1 MMRYY
6 HRGSYMQKHN
16 GSVIS
21 DGMDSVLVR
30 YHEIALKKGNRAY
43 FTELLKRNLLAAVK
57 DLGAKEIRS
66 LPARLLLTFKND
78 VPAATLIER
87 MSTVFG
93 VANFS
98 IVERTARDID
108 ALRGRILESLNGG
121 RFQSFRI
128 ETQRGD
134 KTFPLT
140 SPEINRQLGAA
151 VQEKSGARVDLE
163 NAEFTVTV
171 EILPRDAFFGF
182 NKIAGAGGL
191 PVGSSGRVAALISGG
206 FDSPVAAYRMMQRG
220 CRIIFVHFHS
230 VPYQDKTSQE
240 KVRQLVQLLTR
251 HQFTSRL
258 YMVPFAE
265 IQRQIVAAVGRPLRV
280 VLYRRMMLRIAEA
293 IARQEK
299 AKALIT
305 GESLGQVASQT
316 LDNMAVIQQAAR
328 LPILRPLVGMDKQ
341 EIIDQAR
348 RIGTFEVSSIP
359 DQDCCQLF
367 VPKHPATK
375 ARFIDVEE
383 DETKLAVKDLLRFGM
398 ENAIEEDFRFPL

>member
-1 MMRYY
+1 ML
-6 HRGSYMQKHN
+6 
-16 GSVIS
+16 I
-21 DGMDSVLVR
+21 R
-30 YHEIALKKGNRAY
+30 YHEIALKKGNRQY

-57 DLGAKEIRS
+57 DLGPKEVRS
-66 LPARLLLTFKND
+66 LSARLLLTFKKD
-78 VPAATLIER
+78 IDAEIAIQR
-87 MSTVFG
+87 IRTVFG

-98 IVERTARDID
+98 LVERTARDIN
-108 ALRGRILESLNGG
+108 ALRTRILESLNGTQ
-121 RFQSFRI
+121 FESFRI

-151 VQEKSGARVDLE
+151 VKEKSGARVDLT

-191 PVGSSGRVAALISGG
+191 PVGASGRLIALISGG
-206 FDSPVAAYRMMQRG
+206 IDSPVAAYRMMQRG
-220 CRIIFVHFHS
+220 CRVIFVHFHS
-230 VPYQDKTSQE
+230 APYQDNTSQE
-240 KVRQLVQLLTR
+240 KVRQLITTLTR
-251 HQFTSRL
+251 HQFLSRL
-258 YMVPFAE
+258 YLVPFGE
-265 IQRQIVAAVGRPLRV
+265 IQRQIVASVARPLRV
-280 VLYRRMMLRIAEA
+280 ILYRRMMLRIAEA
-293 IARQEK
+293 IARKEK
-299 AKALIT
+299 AKALVT

-316 LDNMAVIQQAAR
+316 LDNMVVVQQATR

-348 RIGTFEVSSIP
+348 RIGTFDISAIP

-375 ARFIDVEE
+375 ARFTDVEH
-383 DETKLAVKDLLRFGM
+383 DEARFDVNELVHYGI
-398 ENAIEEDFRFPL
+398 ENATEEEFNFPKRELP

>member
-1 MMRYY
+1 
-6 HRGSYMQKHN
+6 
-16 GSVIS
+16 
-21 DGMDSVLVR
+21 MDSVLIR
-30 YHEIALKKGNRAY
+30 YHEIALKKGNRQY

-57 DLGAKEIRS
+57 DLGPKEVRS
-66 LPARLLLTFKND
+66 LSARLLLTFKKD
-78 VPAATLIER
+78 IDAEITIQR
-87 MSTVFG
+87 IRTVFG

-98 IVERTARDID
+98 LVERTARDIG
-108 ALRGRILESLNGG
+108 ALRTRILESLNGTQ
-121 RFQSFRI
+121 FESFRI

-151 VQEKSGARVDLE
+151 VKEKSGARVDLM

-191 PVGSSGRVAALISGG
+191 PVGASGRLIALISGG
-206 FDSPVAAYRMMQRG
+206 IDSPVAAYRMMQRG
-220 CRIIFVHFHS
+220 CRVIFVHFHS
-230 VPYQDKTSQE
+230 APYQDNTSQE
-240 KVRQLVQLLTR
+240 KVRQLITTLTR
-251 HQFTSRL
+251 HQFLSRL
-258 YMVPFAE
+258 YLVPFGE
-265 IQRQIVAAVGRPLRV
+265 IQRQIVASVARPLRV

-293 IARQEK
+293 IARKEK
-299 AKALIT
+299 AKALVT

-316 LDNMAVIQQAAR
+316 LDNIVVVQQAAR

-348 RIGTFEVSSIP
+348 RIGTFDISAIP

-375 ARFIDVEE
+375 ARFADVED
-383 DETKLAVKDLLRFGM
+383 DESKFAVNELVRYGV
-398 ENAIEEDFRFPL
+398 ENATEEEFIFPK

>member
-1 MMRYY
+1 
-6 HRGSYMQKHN
+6 
-16 GSVIS
+16 
-21 DGMDSVLVR
+21 MDSVLIR
-30 YHEIALKKGNRAY
+30 YHEIALKKGNRQY

-57 DLGAKEIRS
+57 DLGPKEVRS
-66 LPARLLLTFKND
+66 LSARLLLTFKKD
-78 VPAATLIER
+78 IDAEITIQR
-87 MSTVFG
+87 IRTVFG

-98 IVERTARDID
+98 LVERTARDIG
-108 ALRGRILESLNGG
+108 ALRNRILESLNGTQ
-121 RFQSFRI
+121 FESFRI

-151 VQEKSGARVDLE
+151 VKEKSGARVDLM

-191 PVGSSGRVAALISGG
+191 PVGASGRLIALISGG
-206 FDSPVAAYRMMQRG
+206 IDSPVAAYRMMQRG
-220 CRIIFVHFHS
+220 CRVIFVHFHS
-230 VPYQDKTSQE
+230 APYQDNTSQE
-240 KVRQLVQLLTR
+240 KVRQLITTLTR
-251 HQFTSRL
+251 HQFLSRL
-258 YMVPFAE
+258 YLVPFGE
-265 IQRQIVAAVGRPLRV
+265 IQRQIVASVARPLRV

-293 IARQEK
+293 IARKEK
-299 AKALIT
+299 AKALVT

-316 LDNMAVIQQAAR
+316 LDNMVVIQQAAR

-348 RIGTFEVSSIP
+348 RIGTFDISAIP

-375 ARFIDVEE
+375 ARFADVEH
-383 DETKLAVKDLLRFGM
+383 DEARFDVNELVRYGVD
-398 ENAIEEDFRFPL
+398 NATEEEFNFPK

>member
-1 MMRYY
+1 
-6 HRGSYMQKHN
+6 MQKHN
-16 GSVIS
+16 ESVIS

-151 VQEKSGARVDLE
+151 VKEKSGARVDLE

-191 PVGSSGRVAALISGG
+191 PVGASGRVAALISGG

-265 IQRQIVAAVGRPLRV
+265 IQRQIVAAVARPLRV

-348 RIGTFEVSSIP
+348 RIGTFEVSSVP

-383 DETKLAVKDLLRFGM
+383 DETKLDVKDLLRFGM

>member
-1 MMRYY
+1 
-6 HRGSYMQKHN
+6 
-16 GSVIS
+16 
-21 DGMDSVLVR
+21 MDSVLIR
-30 YHEIALKKGNRAY
+30 YHEIALKKGNRQY

-66 LPARLLLTFKND
+66 LPARLLLTFKNE
-78 VPAATLIER
+78 IEPQILVQR
-87 MSTVFG
+87 ISAVFG

-98 IVERTARDID
+98 LVERTPRDID
-108 ALRGRILESLNGG
+108 ALRARILDSIHGT
-121 RFQSFRI
+121 RFSSFRI

-151 VQEKSGARVDLE
+151 VKEKSGARVDLM
-163 NAEFTVTV
+163 NAECTVTV

-182 NKIAGAGGL
+182 NKIAGVGGL
-191 PVGSSGRVAALISGG
+191 PVGASGRLVALISGG
-206 FDSPVAAYRMMQRG
+206 IDSPVAAYRMMQRG
-220 CRIIFVHFHS
+220 CRVIFVHFHGA
-230 VPYQDKTSQE
+230 PFQDNTSQE
-240 KVRQLVQLLTR
+240 KVRQLIGILTR
-251 HQFTSRL
+251 HQFLSRL
-258 YMVPFAE
+258 YLVPFGE
-265 IQRQIVAAVGRPLRV
+265 VQRRIVAAVGRPLRV

-293 IARQEK
+293 IVRKEK
-299 AKALIT
+299 AKALVT

-316 LDNMAVIQQAAR
+316 LDNIAVIQQAAR

-348 RIGTFEVSSIP
+348 RIGTFDISSIP

-375 ARFIDVEE
+375 ARFTDAEQ
-383 DETKLAVKDLLRFGM
+383 DETKFDVTELVRYGV
-398 ENAIEEDFRFPL
+398 ENAIEEEFTFPKMSATAS

>member
-1 MMRYY
+1 M
-6 HRGSYMQKHN
+6 N
-16 GSVIS
+16 
-21 DGMDSVLVR
+21 SVLIR
-30 YHEIALKKGNRAY
+30 YHEIALKKGNRPY
-43 FTELLKRNLLAAVK
+43 FTELLKRNILAAVK

-66 LPARLLLTFKND
+66 LPARLLLTFKHD
-78 VPAATLIER
+78 VEAGVAVKRI
-87 MSTVFG
+87 SSVFG

-98 IVERTARDID
+98 IVERTDRDID
-108 ALRGRILESLNGG
+108 ALRACILASLNGNH
-121 RFQSFRI
+121 FESFRI

-151 VQEKSGARVDLE
+151 VKERTGARVDLM

-171 EILPRDAFFGF
+171 EVLPRDAFFGF
-182 NKIAGAGGL
+182 NKLPGAGGL
-191 PVGSSGRVAALISGG
+191 PVGASGRVVALISGG

-220 CRIIFVHFHS
+220 CRVIFVHFHS
-230 VPYQDKTSQE
+230 APYQDKTSQE
-240 KVRQLVQLLTR
+240 KVRELVSLLTR
-251 HQFTSRL
+251 HQFQSRL
-258 YMVPFAE
+258 YMVSFGE
-265 IQRQIVAAVGRPLRV
+265 IQRQIVAAVARPLRV

-293 IARQEK
+293 IARKEK
-299 AKALIT
+299 AKALVT

-341 EIIDQAR
+341 EIVDQSR
-348 RIGTFEVSSIP
+348 RIGTFDISSVP

-375 ARFIDVEE
+375 ARFHEVEADEAKLDVKQLLCYGLDNSSDEE
-383 DETKLAVKDLLRFGM
+383 FSFPPVAVL
-398 ENAIEEDFRFPL
+398 NEDPKST

>member
-1 MMRYY
+1 
-6 HRGSYMQKHN
+6 
-16 GSVIS
+16 
-21 DGMDSVLVR
+21 MDSVLIR
-30 YHEIALKKGNRAY
+30 YHEIALKKGNRQY

-57 DLGAKEIRS
+57 DLGPKEIRS
-66 LPARLLLTFKND
+66 LPARLLLTFKKD
-78 VPAATLIER
+78 IDADITIQR
-87 MSTVFG
+87 IRTVFG

-98 IVERTARDID
+98 LVERTARDIA
-108 ALRGRILESLNGG
+108 ALRTRILESLNGTH
-121 RFQSFRI
+121 FESFRI

-151 VQEKSGARVDLE
+151 VKEKSGARVDLM

-191 PVGSSGRVAALISGG
+191 PVGASGRLIALISGG
-206 FDSPVAAYRMMQRG
+206 IDSPVAAYRMMQRG
-220 CRIIFVHFHS
+220 CRVIFVHFHS
-230 VPYQDKTSQE
+230 APYQDNTSQE
-240 KVRQLVQLLTR
+240 KVRQLITTLTR
-251 HQFTSRL
+251 HQFLSRL
-258 YMVPFAE
+258 YLVPFGE
-265 IQRQIVAAVGRPLRV
+265 IQRQIVASVARPLRV
-280 VLYRRMMLRIAEA
+280 ILYRRMMLRIAEA
-293 IARQEK
+293 IARKEK
-299 AKALIT
+299 AKALVT

-316 LDNMAVIQQAAR
+316 LDNMVVVQQAAR

-348 RIGTFEVSSIP
+348 RIGTFDISAIP

-375 ARFIDVEE
+375 ARFADVEH
-383 DETKLAVKDLLRFGM
+383 DETKFAVNELVHYGI
-398 ENAIEEDFRFPL
+398 ENATEEEFTFPSHSKADATAKQSF